1 MELSHAHKGGDPME
15 MIIGGA
21 FQGKTEYARRK
32 HPQIVFADGGSM
44 DPEQAFTVQG
54 INHFEGLIRRL
65 LLAGE
70 DPFSFAERLIRENP
84 DIVIISREIGYGVV
98 PVDRFERDCREA
110 VGRICTR
117 LAAESDKVT
126 RVICGIGSVIKE
138 RGQLCPF

>member
-1 MELSHAHKGGDPME
+1 ME

-21 FQGKTEYARRK
+21 FQGKTEYARRN

-54 INHFEGLIRRL
+54 INHFEVLIRRL

-70 DPFSFAERLIRENP
+70 DPF
-84 DIVIISREIGYGVV
+84 Y
-98 PVDRFERDCREA
+98 CREA